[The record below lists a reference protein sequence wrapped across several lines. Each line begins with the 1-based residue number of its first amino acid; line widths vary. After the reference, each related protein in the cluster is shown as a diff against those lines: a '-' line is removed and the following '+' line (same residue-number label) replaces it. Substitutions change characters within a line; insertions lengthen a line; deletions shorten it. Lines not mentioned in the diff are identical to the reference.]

1 MMDRMS
7 TRHRAEPLA
16 PDDRR
21 KAIVEAVIPLL
32 LDQGSNTTTAQ
43 MADAAGIAE
52 GTIFR
57 VFPDKAALVHEA
69 VRTCLDPATS
79 LEQIAGIERDLPL
92 DIKLR
97 KLAAIILQRSER
109 VHALASVLR
118 SMPNAE
124 RDHQKTHK
132 AVLEANSLI
141 FWAMTRVFQD
151 DAGRLAVQPARA
163 AAALRGL
170 LFAVSYP
177 MSDPAE
183 LLTADEA
190 IEVLL
195 DGILKRETT

>member
-1 MMDRMS
+1 MS

-21 KAIVEAVIPLL
+21 KAIVDAVIPLL
-32 LDQGSNTTTAQ
+32 LEQGSNTTTAQ
-43 MADAAGIAE
+43 MAEAAGIAE

-57 VFPDKAALVHEA
+57 VFPDKTALVHEA

-79 LEQIAGIERDLPL
+79 LDQIAGIERDLPL

-97 KLAAIILQRSER
+97 KLATIILRRSER

-124 RDHQKTHK
+124 QDHQETHK
-132 AVLEANSLI
+132 AVIEANSVM
-141 FWAMTRVFQD
+141 FRAMTRIFQD
-151 DAGRLAVQPARA
+151 DAGSLAVEPARA

-177 MSDPAE
+177 LSDPDE
-183 LLTADEA
+183 LITADDA

-195 DGILKRETT
+195 VGVLKRETV